1 MGAVIA
7 ILTGLAALVFWL
19 GRAAKNAHHITDA
32 AKEIS
37 NLPRKMRYNKKSNR
51 SGLSL
56 ITDSREAACV
66 LMIGVA
72 RSCGARVV
80 TDEESNIIQTLLVDN
95 MAWPKEDAADF
106 VDSLRWLTR
115 DLKQPQSVLRPMTKF
130 LRARISGHEA
140 EDLAH
145 MLTEIAITGSAATD
159 KQTDFIRQYRELMG
173 LNAPA

>member
-7 ILTGLAALVFWL
+7 ILTALAGLIFWI

-32 AKEIS
+32 ATEIA
-37 NLPRKMRYNKKSNR
+37 NLPRKMRYQKKSNK

-72 RSCGARVV
+72 RSCGAGVV
-80 TDEESNIIQTLLVDN
+80 TDAESTVIQGLLIGN
-95 MAWPKEDAADF
+95 MGWPEDDAEDF

-115 DLKQPQSVLRPMTKF
+115 DLNQPGSVLRPMTKF
-130 LRARISGHEA
+130 LKTRLSPQEA
-140 EDLAH
+140 DDLAH
-145 MLTEIAITGSAATD
+145 MLTEIAITGSAATN

-173 LNAPA
+173 LNAAV